1 MNRLIALTIYA
12 IYTHPPNI
20 AEVTDRYTLSLS
32 SAVSLLL
39 LLDLIYS
46 FSHNQNCEY
55 ALSTLLLIPYMLQID
70 YTINEYQHMHK
81 KVTKLDL
88 SQLKNSKNVLY
99 AYSN

>member
-1 MNRLIALTIYA
+1 MIEFKNIFFLKRYCTVSFLINRLIALTIYV
-12 IYTHPPNI
+12 IYTHQPNI

-55 ALSTLLLIPYMLQID
+55 ALSTLLLIP
-70 YTINEYQHMHK
+70 
-81 KVTKLDL
+81 
-88 SQLKNSKNVLY
+88 
-99 AYSN
+99 